1 MSQNPGPGYGQ
12 ASPPDQPYG
21 YPPQQAPT
29 QPYGQQPQTQPY
41 GQQPQTQ
48 PYGQPP
54 QTQPYGQP
62 PQTQPY
68 GQPPQQ
74 APAQPYGQPPQQA
87 PAQPYA
93 YPAQQAPPQPYGQP
107 VQGFS
112 PPPMGAYGATAAPVK
127 KSPVLGLIALA
138 LVVICGLILTFYLYR
153 LGAVAGPYAVNGTL
167 DTSTQ
172 PQLVQDVANQ
182 LGVLSV
188 LGSTSGFVGL
198 IGWILGIVATAT
210 KRGRGFGVMAIILGI
225 LAPIIAVVALFVAL
239 APYLQ

>member
-41 GQQPQTQ
+41 GQ
-48 PYGQPP
+48 PP
-54 QTQPYGQP
+54 QT
-62 PQTQPY
+62 
-68 GQPPQQ
+68 
-74 APAQPYGQPPQQA
+74 QPYGQPPQQA

-93 YPAQQAPPQPYGQP
+93 YPAQQAPTQPYGQP

-112 PPPMGAYGATAAPVK
+112 PTPMGAYGATAAPVK